1 MSGINSNVW
10 RRSVTRSQRAHLIT
24 EEHPHT
30 VTDLKIIE
38 RDRAETVL
46 ALAHAHV
53 KIGAPWDVPHARF
66 FCSKQFVSVVSQ
78 NRESK

>member
-1 MSGINSNVW
+1 MSGIKSNVS

-38 RDRAETVL
+38 ANRAETVL
-46 ALAHAHV
+46 DVGTRTREDRHLGTSYTPGFLAAD
-53 KIGAPWDVPHARF
+53 IL
-66 FCSKQFVSVVSQ
+66 CS
-78 NRESK
+78 